1 MQKEKLLIGVFGQAF
16 GVLGWIKIISFAD
29 PKENILSYD
38 SFFIDSGGVWQKL
51 DFSDKRVRGQSITFK
66 LKDVANREQAKTYT
80 NLKIYIDRDSLPKLA
95 QNEYYWDELEGMRV
109 IDEKGDVLGVVSY
122 LIETGSNDVL
132 VLNNDKMIPYID
144 SVITKVD
151 KGTKTI
157 TVDWDL
163 NYL

>member
-1 MQKEKLLIGVFGQAF
+1 M
-16 GVLGWIKIISFAD
+16 
-29 PKENILSYD
+29 
-38 SFFIDSGGVWQKL
+38 
-51 DFSDKRVRGQSITFK
+51 
-66 LKDVANREQAKTYT
+66 KDVANREQAKTYT

>member
-1 MQKEKLLIGVFGQAF
+1 M
-16 GVLGWIKIISFAD
+16 
-29 PKENILSYD
+29 
-38 SFFIDSGGVWQKL
+38 
-51 DFSDKRVRGQSITFK
+51 
-66 LKDVANREQAKTYT
+66 
-80 NLKIYIDRDSLPKLA
+80 PKLA